1 MDDNVDDTSLTRWF
15 RFPRRRRLL
24 RPAQFN
30 RAYKEGY
37 RTREGSFL
45 VHAVPNRCD
54 HPRLGLSISRK
65 IGNAVVRNRVKR
77 CLREAFRHLQQQL
90 PGSYDLVVT
99 VQSGESTTLQHC
111 TEALERASRTLHA
124 RWMKTKSSTN
134 TTPGSSDPA

>member
-1 MDDNVDDTSLTRWF
+1 MNDIVDDTSMPRWF
-15 RFPRRRRLL
+15 RFPRKGRLL
-24 RPAQFN
+24 RPTQFK
-30 RAYKEGY
+30 RAYREGY

-45 VHAVPNRCD
+45 VHAVPNECD

-99 VQSGESTTLQHC
+99 VQSRESTTLQHC
-111 TEALERASRTLHA
+111 TEALEQASRTLHA
-124 RWMKTKSSTN
+124 RWMNTKSSTN

>member
-1 MDDNVDDTSLTRWF
+1 MDQARNNPLARWL
-15 RFPRRRRLL
+15 RFPRTRRLL
-24 RPAQFN
+24 RPAQFK
-30 RAYKEGY
+30 RAYQEGY

-45 VHAVPNRCD
+45 VHAVPNACE

-99 VQSGESTTLQHC
+99 VQSRESTTLELC

-124 RWMKTKSSTN
+124 RWMNTKGSTN
-134 TTPGSSDPA
+134 VAPGSSDPA